1 MSEAAPNASRERD
14 LASTHFRLGWIGVLV
29 FLSLGLVL
37 EALHGFKVG
46 LYLDVDQETRRLMWR
61 LAHAHG
67 TLLSVLHLGFAA
79 TVAHLPQLAAPLCT
93 LASRC
98 LSGAL
103 ILMPAGFLLGGVWIH
118 GGDPGLGV
126 LLVPP
131 GGLLL
136 LVGVFAIVRAIGR
149 RA

>member
-1 MSEAAPNASRERD
+1 MSDAVHPAPTAPD
-14 LASTHFRLGWIGVLV
+14 LARTHFRLGWVGVLV

-79 TVAHLPQLAAPLCT
+79 TLAHLPALAAPLCT
-93 LASRC
+93 LAARC

-103 ILMPAGFLLGGVWIH
+103 ILMPTGFLLGGVWIH
-118 GGDPGLGV
+118 GGDPGLGI

-136 LVGVFAIVRAIGR
+136 LIGVLSIVRAMGR
-149 RA
+149 RG

>member
-1 MSEAAPNASRERD
+1 MSDAATDKPGTGD

-37 EALHGFKVG
+37 EALHGFKIG

-79 TVAHLPQLAAPLCT
+79 TLAHLPALAAPLSK

-98 LSGAL
+98 LTGAL

-118 GGDPGLGV
+118 GGDPGLGI

-131 GGLLL
+131 GGILL
-136 LVGVFAIVRAIGR
+136 LVGVLTIVRAIGR
-149 RA
+149 RG

>member
-1 MSEAAPNASRERD
+1 MSDAASTAPQAHD
-14 LASTHFRLGWIGVLV
+14 LATTHFRLGWIGVLV

-79 TVAHLPQLAAPLCT
+79 TLTHLPALAAPLCK

-103 ILMPAGFLLGGVWIH
+103 VLMPAGFLLGGVWIH
-118 GGDPGLGV
+118 GGDPGLGI

-131 GGLLL
+131 GGILL
-136 LVGVFAIVRAIGR
+136 LVGVLTIVRAIGKR
-149 RA
+149 S

>member
-1 MSEAAPNASRERD
+1 MSEPAPNAPEVRD
-14 LASTHFRLGWIGVLV
+14 LAATHFRLGWIGVLV

-46 LYLDVDQETRRLMWR
+46 LYLDVDQDTRRLMWR

-79 TVAHLPQLAAPLCT
+79 TVAHLPQLAAPLCA

-103 ILMPAGFLLGGVWIH
+103 ILMPAGLLLGGVWIH
-118 GGDPGLGV
+118 GGYPGLGV